1 MGLILP
7 NGPSWGRWTH
17 NYGAVSTITSST
29 AYGTAHLPGPNS
41 VTPAD
46 GSATT
51 VLSALAHDCEYLVLG
66 FSGFGAANQDQS
78 TFLDLLIDT
87 TGGTSWTELMADLLV
102 GMLGST
108 VPWTGGNGPPLMY
121 HFPIW
126 LPAGTSIGVRS
137 KTFSASVPSPSPRVL
152 MLAAGDNKNP
162 GSWWCG
168 QKIETVGTLDQNA
181 CRGQGVT
188 CGASGSF
195 GSWANLGSTLSAR
208 GGAVQFGVQGAY
220 TAAVTNQSS
229 GTYYMEFG
237 FSSAAAWPPIYKS
250 LGSGETASH
259 WFHGPMFYDVPAG
272 AHLQVRGGSSLS
284 SPQVI
289 DVAAYVVQ

>member
-29 AYGTAHLPGPNS
+29 AYGTAHSPGANS
-41 VTPAD
+41 GTPAD

-51 VLSALAHDCEYLVLG
+51 VLSALAHDCEYLVIGLT
-66 FSGFGAANQDQS
+66 GFGTSGQDQS
-78 TFLDLLIDT
+78 TMLDVLIDT
-87 TGGTSWTELMADLLV
+87 AGGTSWTELISDLLV
-102 GMLGST
+102 GMIAVTQG
-108 VPWTGGNGPPLMY
+108 WTISAGPALMY

-137 KTFSASVPSPSPRVL
+137 KTVNASAPSTSPRVL

-168 QKIETVGTLDQNA
+168 QKVATVGTLDQNA
-181 CRGQGVT
+181 CRGQAIT
-188 CGASGSF
+188 CGASASF
-195 GSWANLGSTLSAR
+195 GSWADLASPLSAR
-208 GGAVQFGVQGAY
+208 GGAVQFAVQGAG
-220 TAAVTNQSS
+220 NSSQSA
-229 GTYYMEFG
+229 GVYYMEFG
-237 FSSAAAWPPIYKS
+237 FSGAAAWPPVYKCLTS
-250 LGSGETASH
+250 QEAGTH
-259 WFHGPMFYDVPAG
+259 WFHGPMFYDFPAG
-272 AHLQVRGGSSLS
+272 AQLQVRGGSSLS
-284 SPQVI
+284 SPQAV